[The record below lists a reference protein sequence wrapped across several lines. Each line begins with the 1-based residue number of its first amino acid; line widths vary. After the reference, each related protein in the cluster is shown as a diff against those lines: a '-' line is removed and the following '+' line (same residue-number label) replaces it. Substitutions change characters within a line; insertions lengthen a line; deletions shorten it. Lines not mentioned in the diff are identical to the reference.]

1 MLLPT
6 KHIEIF
12 ITTPLPVGDIPLN
25 PIQSFAENIP
35 CTPQIM
41 PLQKTVSCLN
51 TPNYSISPEMNVD
64 AVGLIFRRNR
74 DLYYLPVIQDE
85 RPIGLI
91 RRLDFMD
98 IFLSNFGRE
107 LHGKKLASL
116 FMDANPLIIEEEL
129 ALEEASRLVTTR
141 MSRFSDPHAFII
153 TRDGCYRGMGWTM
166 NLLEKIT
173 DLRVHDARYANPLT
187 LLPGNVPIQD
197 RIEELLKAGRPFAV
211 AYCDLDH
218 FKPFND
224 VYGYESGDL
233 VIKTVGQILV
243 AQADSRRDFVG
254 HIGGDDFIAIF
265 ESLDWRRRCER
276 ILEAFGR
283 AAPDFYSEADQLQ
296 GGIKAHDRC
305 GQEQFFPLLSLSIG
319 VVQPDIDD
327 CRSHHDVSTLAT
339 EAKHQAKLL
348 SGNSL
353 FIDRRRRVFRQPT
366 YEAIMDDAVAE
377 A

>member
-1 MLLPT
+1 MNPT
-6 KHIEIF
+6 QDFSECIPRTPP
-12 ITTPLPVGDIPLN
+12 IT
-25 PIQSFAENIP
+25 
-35 CTPQIM
+35 
-41 PLQKTVSCLN
+41 PLQKTVSCLI
-51 TPNYSISPEMNVD
+51 TPNYSISPDMTVD

-74 DLYYLPVIQDE
+74 DLYYLPVIQGE

-129 ALEEASRLVTTR
+129 SLEEASRLVTTR

-153 TRDGCYRGMGWTM
+153 TRDGRYRGMGWTM

-187 LLPGNVPIQD
+187 LLPGNVPIQG
-197 RIEELLKAGRPFAV
+197 RIEELLKACQPFAV

-224 VYGYESGDL
+224 VYGYESGDQ

-243 AQADSRRDFVG
+243 TQADLKQDFVG
-254 HIGGDDFIAIF
+254 HIGGDDFIVIF
-265 ESLDWRRRCER
+265 ESADWRQRCEG
-276 ILEAFGR
+276 ILAAFGR
-283 AAPDFYSEADQLQ
+283 IAPCFYSEADQRQ
-296 GGIKAHDRC
+296 GGIKAHDRR

-319 VVQPDIDD
+319 VVQPDVDD

-353 FIDRRRRVFRQPT
+353 FVDRRRRVFRQS
-366 YEAIMDDAVAE
+366 AVPGDEPIIDHSAAE
-377 A
+377 AESCRHLMAALAD

>member
-1 MLLPT
+1 M
-6 KHIEIF
+6 
-12 ITTPLPVGDIPLN
+12 N
-25 PIQSFAENIP
+25 PIQNFAESIP
-35 CTPQIM
+35 STPTIM
-41 PLQKTVSCLN
+41 PLQKTVSCLI

-85 RPIGLI
+85 QPIGLI

-283 AAPDFYSEADQLQ
+283 AAPGFYSEADQLQ

-327 CRSHHDVSTLAT
+327 CRSHHDVSTLAAD
-339 EAKHQAKLL
+339 AKHQAKLL

-353 FIDRRRRVFRQPT
+353 FIDRRRRVFRQPAC
-366 YEAIMDDAVAE
+366 ESIMDDAVAE